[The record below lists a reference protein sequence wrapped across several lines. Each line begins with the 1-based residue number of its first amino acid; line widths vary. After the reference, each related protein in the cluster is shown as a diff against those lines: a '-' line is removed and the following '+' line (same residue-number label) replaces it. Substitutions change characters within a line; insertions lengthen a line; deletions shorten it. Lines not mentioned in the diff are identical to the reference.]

1 MEGIYSNIVQN
12 VVRFSRDEAIRL
24 GKNYIGA
31 EHLLLGLIK
40 EGEGVAVKILENL
53 KIDLLDL
60 KQKIEESTFPKVSVT
75 QKDIMPLTMQ
85 AEKVMKISYLEA
97 KISKSHVIE
106 TEHLLLSIM
115 KGDNSAAQI
124 LDQYGVTYELVQ
136 EELWKINHGGA
147 TGTINYYN

>member
-1 MEGIYSNIVQN
+1 MEGIYSKTVQN

-75 QKDIMPLTMQ
+75 QKDIMPLTIPTSYMKVSKCLFYKEEEKKPGTTMQ
-85 AEKVMKISYLEA
+85 WNKREIRKHK
-97 KISKSHVIE
+97 
-106 TEHLLLSIM
+106 
-115 KGDNSAAQI
+115 
-124 LDQYGVTYELVQ
+124 
-136 EELWKINHGGA
+136 
-147 TGTINYYN
+147 